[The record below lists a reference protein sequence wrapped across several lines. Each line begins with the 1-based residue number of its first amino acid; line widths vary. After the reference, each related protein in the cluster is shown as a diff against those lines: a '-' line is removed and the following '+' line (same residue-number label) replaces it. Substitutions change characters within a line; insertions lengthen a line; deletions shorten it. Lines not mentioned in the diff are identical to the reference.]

1 MNGAKDC
8 SQYKRTYEL
17 KILRVFFFQHDNDM
31 MILTPSEASEEN

>member
-17 KILRVFFFQHDNDM
+17 KILRFFFQHDNDRM
-31 MILTPSEASEEN
+31 MLTPSEASEEN